1 MSFLF
6 WVNPMLPLTLPTF
19 TGLPTDKIAE
29 VDVYTDANPE
39 LKNKLASK
47 ISAFDTDL
55 GGIIGSATKMV
66 KGIGNQ
72 LKASGIDL
80 PAAQQ
85 RIKDALG
92 GSRAAIS
99 DLAEG
104 VERSIF
110 GDLTGIDEGTGYV
123 RGANTMIDSVKMVYD
138 GATRTFKDGNFKN
151 VSGIVDF
158 IGDLSGNRL
167 IGVFDL
173 GAQAALVKGILG
185 EVSDWGIPQLVDE
198 TFGAKWNAEKNTYDY
213 NYDDEFRFS
222 VTKRASDSI
231 SPSTSLAVIDRLMEH
246 GGDAALVADNPLF
259 PQTLLAGYVFP
270 EGIHP
275 GGPYPVMIPD
285 PNNPTGPAIPDPS
298 GAQTVPNYVD
308 EARKLVSIMNRLMSG
323 WFEVDRTV
331 ATGNPD
337 APWRVDKVWTFQYIN
352 TASDAAKAV
361 LSTDAKYRDALL
373 AAPFYRVE
381 SGIGLLKNLYPY
393 FVESSN

>member
-1 MSFLF
+1 
-6 WVNPMLPLTLPTF
+6 MLPLTLPTF
-19 TGLPTDKIAE
+19 TGLPTDKIAAI
-29 VDVYTDANPE
+29 DVYTDANPE
-39 LKNKLASK
+39 LKNKLVSK
-47 ISAFDTDL
+47 LSAFDTDL
-55 GGIIGSATKMV
+55 GGVIGSATKMV
-66 KGIGNQ
+66 KGIGDQ
-72 LKASGIDL
+72 LKSSGIDL
-80 PAAQQ
+80 PSAVQ
-85 RIKDALG
+85 RVKDALG

-138 GATRTFKDGNFKN
+138 GAVRTFKDGNFKN
-151 VSGIVDF
+151 VTGIVDF
-158 IGDLSGNRL
+158 IGDLSGNKL

-173 GAQAALVKGILG
+173 GAEAALIKGILG
-185 EVSDWGIPQLVDE
+185 EVSDWGIPTLIDE
-198 TFGAKWNAEKNTYDY
+198 TFGAKWNQEKNSYDY

-222 VTKRASDSI
+222 VTKRASENI
-231 SPSTSLAVIDRLMEH
+231 SPSTSLDVIDRLMEH
-246 GGDAALVADNPLF
+246 GGDAALVADNPIF

-270 EGIHP
+270 EGCIA

-285 PNNPTGPAIPDPS
+285 PNVPGGLPLIPDPS

-308 EARKLVSIMNRLMSG
+308 EARKLVNIMDRLMPG
-323 WFEVDRTV
+323 WFEVNRTV
-331 ATGNPD
+331 STGVDN

-361 LSTDAKYRDALL
+361 LMTNTKYRVALL

-381 SGIGLLKNLYPY
+381 SGVTMLKNLYPF
-393 FVESSN
+393 FVESTN